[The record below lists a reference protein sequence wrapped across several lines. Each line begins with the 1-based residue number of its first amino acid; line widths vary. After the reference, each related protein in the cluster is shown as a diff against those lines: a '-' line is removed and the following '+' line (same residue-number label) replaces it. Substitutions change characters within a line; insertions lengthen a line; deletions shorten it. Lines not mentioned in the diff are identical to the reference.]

1 MTKLRGLI
9 LAGLAVALA
18 GCSGISKHSE
28 IEALN
33 QAQPSGS
40 PFTQFLAAEYRDYAN
55 VKNKQMLD
63 YPDAIHFARKGL
75 AASAGDVVMPE
86 PLSDWNLLPK
96 HMEELGSSRGR
107 LVNAF
112 DLGARD
118 LAPQLAAI
126 AQARFDCWIEQQ
138 EENWQKEVT
147 ACKSQFMDAMNQ
159 LEGMLKQ
166 PAAMPAAP
174 AGDDMGPVSS
184 LDGANGT
191 MKAEDAM
198 YLVFFDFNKSNITA
212 GADSVLDAVVAEL
225 HKRGK
230 TSIQVVGHTD
240 TSGSDSYN
248 EKLAMRRAN
257 AVKAALA
264 KRGVDVKEVGVEGR
278 GEKELLVK
286 TADGVREPANRRA
299 QITFK

>member
-18 GCSGISKHSE
+18 GCSGIATHSE

-55 VKNKQMLD
+55 RENKENFD

-75 AASAGDVVMPE
+75 AAASGDVVMPE

-96 HMEELGSSRGR
+96 HMEELGSARGR

-118 LAPQLAAI
+118 LAPQLSAI

-147 ACKSQFMDAMNQ
+147 GCKSQFNDAMGQ
-159 LEGMLKQ
+159 LEAMLKT
-166 PAAMPAAP
+166 PAPMPAPADDLAP
-174 AGDDMGPVSS
+174 VDA
-184 LDGANGT
+184 LDGASGT

-198 YLVFFDFNKSNITA
+198 YLVFFDFNKSNISA

-230 TSIQVVGHTD
+230 TSITVVGNTD

-248 EKLAMRRAN
+248 EKLAMRRAV
-257 AVKAALA
+257 AVKAALV
-264 KRGVDVKEVGVEGR
+264 KRGVTVDSITTESR

>member
-1 MTKLRGLI
+1 MTKLRGFI

-40 PFTQFLAAEYRDYAN
+40 PFTQHLAAEYRDYAN
-55 VKNKQMLD
+55 RENKEMFD

-75 AASAGDVVMPE
+75 AAAAGDVVMPE

-96 HMEELGSSRGR
+96 HMEELGTARGR

-138 EENWQKEVT
+138 EENWQKDDISG
-147 ACKSQFMDAMNQ
+147 CKNQFMDAMNQ
-159 LEGMLKQ
+159 LEGMLKK
-166 PAAMPAAP
+166 PAAMPAT
-174 AGDDMGPVSS
+174 GDDMGPVSA

-230 TSIQVVGHTD
+230 TSIEVVGHTD

-257 AVKAALA
+257 AVKAALQ
-264 KRGVDVKEVGVEGR
+264 KRGVEVQSIATEGR

>member
-40 PFTQFLAAEYRDYAN
+40 PFTQYLAAEYRDYAN
-55 VKNKQMLD
+55 LKNKQMLD

-75 AASAGDVVMPE
+75 AAASGDVVMPE

-96 HMEELGSSRGR
+96 HMEELGTARGR

-112 DLGARD
+112 DLGSRD
-118 LAPQLAAI
+118 LAPQLSAI

-138 EENWQKEVT
+138 EENWQKDV
-147 ACKSQFMDAMNQ
+147 ASCKSQFMDAMNQ
-159 LEGMLKQ
+159 LEGMLKK
-166 PAAMPAAP
+166 PAAMPAP
-174 AGDDMGPVSS
+174 SGDDMAPVGA

-230 TSIQVVGHTD
+230 TSISVVGHTD

-248 EKLAMRRAN
+248 EKLAIRRAN
-257 AVKAALA
+257 AVKAALQ
-264 KRGVDVKEVGVEGR
+264 KRGVDVKEIGTEGR
-278 GEKELLVK
+278 GEKDLLVK

>member
-40 PFTQFLAAEYRDYAN
+40 PFTQYLAAEYRDYAN
-55 VKNKQMLD
+55 RENKQMFD

-75 AASAGDVVMPE
+75 AAAAGDVVMPE

-96 HMEELGSSRGR
+96 HMEELGTARGR
-107 LVNAF
+107 LVNAY

-118 LAPQLAAI
+118 LAPQLSAI

-138 EENWQKEVT
+138 EENWQKDGVT
-147 ACKSQFMDAMNQ
+147 ECKSQFMEAMDK
-159 LEGMLKQ
+159 LEAMLKK
-166 PAAMPAAP
+166 PAAMPAP
-174 AGDDMGPVSS
+174 AGDDMGPVSA

-198 YLVFFDFNKSNITA
+198 YLVFFDFNKYNITA
-212 GADSVLDAVVAEL
+212 GADSVLDAVAAEVK
-225 HKRGK
+225 KRGK

-240 TSGSDSYN
+240 TSGSSSYN
-248 EKLAMRRAN
+248 EKLAIRRAN
-257 AVKAALA
+257 AVKSALA
-264 KRGVDVKEVGVEGR
+264 KRGIDVHEVATEGR
-278 GEKELLVK
+278 GERDLLVK
-286 TADGVREPANRRA
+286 TADNVREPANRRA

>member
-33 QAQPSGS
+33 EAQASGS
-40 PFTQFLAAEYRDYAN
+40 PFTQYLAAEYRDYAN
-55 VKNKQMLD
+55 RENKQMFD

-75 AASAGDVVMPE
+75 AAAAGDVVMPE

-96 HMEELGSSRGR
+96 HMEELGTARGR
-107 LVNAF
+107 LINAF

-118 LAPQLAAI
+118 VSPQLAAI

-138 EENWQKEVT
+138 EENWQKDDIT
-147 ACKSQFMDAMNQ
+147 ACKSQFMEAMDK
-159 LEGMLKQ
+159 LEGMLKK
-166 PAAMPAAP
+166 PANMPNT
-174 AGDDMGPVSS
+174 GDDMGPVSA
-184 LDGANGT
+184 LEGASGT

-198 YLVFFDFNKSNITA
+198 YLVFFDFNKYNITS
-212 GADSVLDAVVAEL
+212 GAESVLDAVAAEVK
-225 HKRGK
+225 KRGK
-230 TSIQVVGHTD
+230 TSIEVVGHTD
-240 TSGSDSYN
+240 TSGSNAYN
-248 EKLAMRRAN
+248 ERLAIRRAN
-257 AVKAALA
+257 AVKTALA
-264 KRGVDVKEVGVEGR
+264 KRGIDVKEVTTEGR
-278 GEKELLVK
+278 GERELLVK

>member
-40 PFTQFLAAEYRDYAN
+40 PFTQYLAAEYRDYAN
-55 VKNKQMLD
+55 LKNKQMMD

-75 AASAGDVVMPE
+75 AAASGDVVMPE

-96 HMEELGSSRGR
+96 HMEELGTARGR

-118 LAPQLAAI
+118 IAPQLSAI

-138 EENWQKEVT
+138 EENWQKDVT
-147 ACKSQFMDAMNQ
+147 SCKSQFNDAMNQ
-159 LEGMLKQ
+159 LEGMLKK
-166 PAAMPAAP
+166 PAAAP
-174 AGDDMGPVSS
+174 APTGDDMGPVSA

-230 TSIQVVGHTD
+230 TSISVVGHTD

-248 EKLAMRRAN
+248 EKLAVRRAN
-257 AVKAALA
+257 AVKAALQ
-264 KRGVDVKEVGVEGR
+264 KRGVAVQEISTEGR
-278 GEKELLVK
+278 GEKDLLVK

>member
-40 PFTQFLAAEYRDYAN
+40 PFTQYLAAEYRDYAN
-55 VKNKQMLD
+55 LKNKQMLD

-75 AASAGDVVMPE
+75 AASSGDVVMPE

-96 HMEELGSSRGR
+96 HMEELGTARGR

-118 LAPQLAAI
+118 LAPQLGAI

-138 EENWQKEVT
+138 EESWQKDVT
-147 ACKSQFMDAMNQ
+147 SCKNQFMDAMNQ
-159 LEGMLKQ
+159 LESMLKK
-166 PAAMPAAP
+166 PAAMPAAT
-174 AGDDMGPVSS
+174 GDDMGPVSA